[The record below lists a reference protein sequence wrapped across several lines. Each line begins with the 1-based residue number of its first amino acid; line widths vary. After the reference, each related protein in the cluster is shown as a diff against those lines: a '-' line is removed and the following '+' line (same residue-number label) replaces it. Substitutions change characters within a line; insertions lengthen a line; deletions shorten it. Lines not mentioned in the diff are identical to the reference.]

1 MDPTVPTARLAS
13 SVVVPL
19 VKKLFQQDG
28 PGAGLVDRPV
38 RISSLVSFRGEK
50 RTLSEQDLHKL
61 TATLVRRAVEPAGPG
76 ERPVPIGEDASVAL
90 ALARTLYSLGDLDM
104 EDVQA
109 VRFGPQA
116 LARAMRSVEPNAT
129 RHLSAAAANLH
140 DALLETACV
149 YILHFFTQRSTFV
162 PRTLVQHSQAL
173 ADSLA
178 RTDELLRRVPSQ
190 FTQDALFEA
199 RYAAHIAHKHNML
212 TIYGIDLTNS
222 PEQWPLDAAY
232 LSLEAGF
239 AHESRRAPIRG
250 EHATIRAEHAFHGRD
265 RVLLRGEAGSGK
277 TTLVQWMAVTAA
289 RQDRAI
295 LREGGS
301 PLAPFADRVPFV
313 LPIRSLTRQD
323 DDLPTPDH
331 FLSRIRSPLAAA
343 QPPGWTDR
351 VLAAGRG
358 LILIDGIDETPEKVR
373 ERTRRWL
380 QDLITVY
387 PGNLWLV
394 TSRPSAVRPRWLA
407 AETFAE
413 LSLAPMSRSGV
424 DSFIHRWHNAARSVS
439 ESDEQ
444 REQLDMYETSLGA
457 AVRSKNDLARLATN
471 PLMCGLICA
480 LHCDRRGYL
489 PHARKELYEAALSM
503 LLSRRDRERDMASP
517 DGVELTEEPK
527 IRLLQRLAYKF
538 ILNGKAELDYSH
550 AERIIADTLPGVP
563 VAAAQGDA
571 STIFRHLLLRSGLLR
586 EPADGSIDFIHRTFQ
601 DYLGAKAAVE
611 EGDISLLV
619 LRAAETQWED
629 VIRMAAAHARPAE
642 CAEFL
647 LDIARRGDSSNS
659 GYRRT
664 QLHLVAAA
672 AMEHATELQP
682 RVRAE
687 IKERTAALI
696 PPKTSAEAKD
706 LAGIGSVALEL
717 LPGPHGLTDEQ
728 CLLTVETA
736 VLIGGEAAL
745 PLLSQYRDHPAVP
758 VQQLLSTAWHR
769 FDTRAYAE
777 SVLAGLTEDEVYYE
791 VTSQDELT
799 TLRELATPSRLRV
812 ADGLTSADLV
822 RHVRPG
828 RLTHLWVPGS
838 MSATWF
844 WLSGFPLLHTLTL
857 APGRPEPAPGL
868 PVPGVPV
875 PTLDLSSLAAH
886 PALRTVRVVVDQPLA
901 GTEHLAGTVE
911 VVEVRQTELTW

>member
-1 MDPTVPTARLAS
+1 MDPVVPTARLAS
-13 SVVVPL
+13 SIVVPL
-19 VKKLFQQDG
+19 IKRLFTRDG

-38 RISSLVSFRGEK
+38 RVSSLVSFRGEK
-50 RTLSEQDLHKL
+50 RTLSDQDLYKL
-61 TATLVRRAVEPAGPG
+61 TATLVRRAVDPVGHG
-76 ERPVPIGEDASVAL
+76 ERPVPPDEDEAVVL

-109 VRFGPQA
+109 VQLGPA
-116 LARAMRSVEPNAT
+116 ELARAMKAVDPTAT
-129 RHLSAAAANLH
+129 RDLSAAAANLH
-140 DALLETACV
+140 DALLETAAV

-162 PRTLVQHSQAL
+162 PRTLVRQSRAL

-178 RTDELLRRVPSQ
+178 RTDELLKRVPSQ

-199 RYAAHIAHKHNML
+199 RYADHIAHKHGML
-212 TIYGIDLTNS
+212 MIYGIDLTDS

-239 AHESRRAPIRG
+239 AQEARHAPIRA
-250 EHATIRAEHAFHGRD
+250 EHAPIRAEHAFHGRD

-289 RQDRAI
+289 QQDRAV
-295 LREGGS
+295 LSEEGS
-301 PLAPFADRVPFV
+301 PLAAFAGRVPFV

-323 DDLPTPDH
+323 DELPTPDH
-331 FLSRIRSPLAAA
+331 FLNRIRSPLAAA

-358 LILIDGIDETPEKVR
+358 LILIDGIDETSQKIR

-380 QDLITVY
+380 QDLLAAY

-394 TSRPSAVRPRWLA
+394 TSRPSAVRGRWLA
-407 AETFAE
+407 AENFAE
-413 LSLAPMSRSGV
+413 LSLAPMGRGDV
-424 DSFIHRWHNAARSVS
+424 DAFIHRWHNAARSVS
-439 ESDEQ
+439 PEQ
-444 REQLDMYETSLGA
+444 RAQLDAYEASLSA
-457 AVRSKNDLARLATN
+457 AVRSKHDLAHLATN

-489 PHARKELYEAALSM
+489 PHARRELYNAALSM

-538 ILNGKAELDYSH
+538 ILNGKAELEYGH

-571 STIFRHLLLRSGLLR
+571 ATIFRHLLLRSGLLR
-586 EPADGSIDFIHRTFQ
+586 EPAAGSIDFIHRTFQ

-611 EGDISLLV
+611 EGDIALLV

-629 VIRMAAAHARPAE
+629 VIRMAAAHARPRE
-642 CAEFL
+642 CADFL
-647 LDIARRGDSSNS
+647 LDIVRRGDGSSS
-659 GYRRT
+659 APRRT

-672 AMEHATELQP
+672 ALEHATELEP

-687 IKERTAALI
+687 ISARTAALI
-696 PPKTSAEAKD
+696 PPKTFAEASD
-706 LAGIGSVALEL
+706 LSAIGSIALEL

-728 CLLTVETA
+728 CLLTVQTA
-736 VLIGGEAAL
+736 VLIGGDAAL
-745 PLLSQYRDHPAVP
+745 PLLSQYRHHPSLP
-758 VQQLLSTAWHR
+758 VRQLLSTAWHR
-769 FDTRAYAE
+769 FDTMSYAE
-777 SVLAGLTEDEVYYE
+777 AVLAGLTEDHVYFE
-791 VTSQDELT
+791 VTKRDELIA
-799 TLRELATPSRLRV
+799 LRGLPRRGRLRV
-812 ADGLTSADLV
+812 AEGFTSGDLT
-822 RHVRPG
+822 REVRPD
-828 RLTHLWVPGS
+828 RLTHLWVPGM

-844 WLSGFPLLHTLTL
+844 WLSRFPNLHTLTL
-857 APGRPEPAPGL
+857 APSEAEI
-868 PVPGVPV
+868 
-875 PTLDLSSLAAH
+875 DLSSLAAN
-886 PALRTVRVVVDQPLA
+886 PSLRLVRLAVDQPCTGLEHLAA
-901 GTEHLAGTVE
+901 GTEVQQLQPAD
-911 VVEVRQTELTW
+911 LTW